1 MSNNEDVEELEPSH
15 TGQVF
20 IVLKSRVEIE
30 QEYEKCSFKA
40 LKKFTSP
47 HGDVKLHHCSEKS
60 LSVPQKVK
68 HRVTM
73 LYFIPF
79 TTEYYSILWIYQNL
93 FIHSSADGYLLCRRV
108 L

>member
-1 MSNNEDVEELEPSH
+1 MSNNEDVEKLEPSH

-30 QEYEKCSFKA
+30 QEYEKCSFGA

-47 HGDVKLHHCSEKS
+47 RGDVKLHHYSENS

-68 HRVTM
+68 HRVTTSPSISTP
-73 LYFIPF
+73 LDTPQRNENQGAHTNVYTSI
-79 TTEYYSILWIYQNL
+79 YSTILHN
-93 FIHSSADGYLLCRRV
+93 S
-108 L
+108 